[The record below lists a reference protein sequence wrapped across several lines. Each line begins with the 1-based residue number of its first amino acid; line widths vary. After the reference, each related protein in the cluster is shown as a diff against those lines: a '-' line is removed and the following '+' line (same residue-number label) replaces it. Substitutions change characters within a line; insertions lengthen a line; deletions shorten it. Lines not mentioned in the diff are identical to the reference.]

1 MMTHKKK
8 VLVVDDEIYIIHV
21 VAIKFR
27 NNGYDVIAADNA
39 LEAFKLACQEKPDI
53 VVTDFQMPGMT
64 GLDLVRKLRAN
75 EVTKDVPVILLT
87 ARTFS
92 LDDKQQQDLQ
102 IAACVSKPFSPREL
116 LKSVEDILCS
126 KTVV

>member
-1 MMTHKKK
+1 MTHKKK
-8 VLVVDDEIYIIHV
+8 VLVVDDEIHIIHV
-21 VAIKFR
+21 IAIKFR

-39 LEAFKLACQEKPDI
+39 LEAFNLACQEKPDI

-64 GLDLVRKLRAN
+64 GLDLVGKLRAN

-92 LDDKQQQDLQ
+92 LDDKRQQDLQ

-126 KTVV
+126 KAVV

>member
-1 MMTHKKK
+1 MTHKKK
-8 VLVVDDEIYIIHV
+8 VLVVDDEIHIVHV

-39 LEAFKLACQEKPDI
+39 SEAFSLACREKPDI
-53 VVTDFQMPGMT
+53 IVTDFQMPGMN
-64 GLDLVRKLRAN
+64 GLELVQKIRNN
-75 EVTKDVPVILLT
+75 EVTKDTPVILLT
-87 ARTFS
+87 ARSVS

-116 LKSVEDILCS
+116 LKSVEEILCD
-126 KTVV
+126 KAAV